1 MFTGGYTG
9 RLLRV
14 DLSRRRAS
22 VEKVDPED
30 YRLFLGGRGLG
41 ALWYWREIGPD
52 VAPLS
57 SDNRA
62 GFFAG
67 PMTGTPL
74 VSTTKLQMATKGPET
89 GHYLCSNASGNLG
102 PWLRMAGYDGLIVQG
117 ASSQW
122 TAVVI
127 EDDAVRFLDDQEW
140 QGLTPMS
147 ARQKLLD
154 QLPGGRWATMSV
166 GPAAEE
172 GVVFASVFVDDGRA
186 FGRGGG
192 GAVLASKRLKAVAV
206 RGTGEIPLAD
216 PEECKRIAAAA
227 RENLKTSRAAHR
239 QWGTSQLVEVIN
251 HLGCMPTRNFQASWA
266 PPETVSGVYA
276 QALHDRYYVRNYA
289 CYRCSVACGQ
299 VGEVAEGEFAGAKAR
314 PEYESIGLLGPS
326 CGIYQM
332 DAVIAANELCDN
344 MGMDTI
350 TTGNL
355 VAMAMELFE
364 RGLVTADDN
373 DGLELRFGDADALL
387 KMIRYI
393 VQGRGLGALLARG
406 ARGVI
411 AAKPEWAPYVLH
423 VKGLTF
429 AAYEPRGFH
438 GMGLAYATS
447 ARGACHNVGG
457 YTVTP
462 ELMSD
467 KFDRFAVKGKGKMVI
482 ELQDNRAYIDSL
494 GLCTVVRGAY
504 GFGTSPKPQPLLAIT
519 GHDFSSELMTI
530 GERISNLERSILVR
544 EGISRADDRLP
555 PRMSEPLPDG
565 PAAGH
570 AISQGMLNTMLDEYY
585 DLRGWDRQGV
595 PRPETLERLGLLP
608 ILSQFD
614 AASSAWSR

>member
-1 MFTGGYTG
+1 MFRGGYMG

-14 DLSRRRAS
+14 DLSQRRVS
-22 VEKVDPED
+22 TEGIGPEE

-41 ALWYWREIGPD
+41 ALWYWREIGPHVRPQSPENK
-52 VAPLS
+52 VA
-57 SDNRA
+57 
-62 GFFAG
+62 FFAG

-74 VSTTKLQMATKGPET
+74 VSTTKLQMTTRGPET
-89 GHYLCSNASGNLG
+89 GHYLCSNSSGNFG
-102 PWLRMAGYDGLIVQG
+102 PWLRMAGYDGLILEGV
-117 ASSQW
+117 SDRW

-127 EDDAVRFLDDQEW
+127 EDGAVRFLDDEGW

-154 QLPGGRWATMSV
+154 QLPGSKWATMSV
-166 GPAAEE
+166 GPAAEK
-172 GVVFASVFVDDGRA
+172 GVAFASVFVDDGRA

-192 GAVLASKRLKAVAV
+192 GTILASKRLKALAV
-206 RGTGEIPLAD
+206 RGNLEIPVAD
-216 PEECKRIAAAA
+216 PEECKKIAAAA

-239 QWGTSQLVEVIN
+239 QWGTSQLVEVIS

-266 PPETVSGVYA
+266 PPETVQGVYA
-276 QALHDRYYVRNYA
+276 QTLHNEYYVRNYA

-299 VGEVAEGEFAGAKAR
+299 VGEVKEGEFAGSRAR
-314 PEYESIGLLGPS
+314 PEYETIGLLGPS
-326 CGIYQM
+326 CGVYQM
-332 DAVIAANELCDN
+332 DAVIAANELCDDL
-344 MGMDTI
+344 GMDTI

-364 RGLVTADDN
+364 RGLVTAEDN
-373 DGLELRFGDADALL
+373 DGLEVRFGDAEALL

-393 VQGRGLGALLARG
+393 EHGRGLGALIAGG
-406 ARGVI
+406 AKGI
-411 AAKPEWAPYVLH
+411 LAAKPDWAPYVQH

-467 KFDRFAVKGKGKMVI
+467 KYDRYAAEGKGKLVI

-504 GFGTSPKPQPLLAIT
+504 GFGTSPRPQPLLAIT
-519 GHDFSSELMTI
+519 GHDFSTELMTI

-544 EGISRADDRLP
+544 EGIGRADDQLP

-570 AISQGMLNTMLDEYY
+570 RVSQEMLSTMLDEYY
-585 DLRGWDRQGV
+585 SLRGWDEQGR
-595 PRPETLERLGLLP
+595 PRPETLERLKLTSV
-608 ILSQFD
+608 LSQTGTG
-614 AASSAWSR
+614 S